1 MSDTVDRLRQTIAA
15 LEAQRSTLGD
25 DMVELAL
32 RPLRERLATLLDEP
46 AAQQLRQVSVL
57 FVDVVGSTALSER
70 LSPEEISAVM
80 DGTLAGF
87 TRLVQAHGGVV
98 LQYAGD
104 SMLAV
109 FGKLVARE
117 SDAESAVRAGLA
129 ILAQA
134 REQAERVRQ
143 RHDHQGFGVRAGIA
157 TGGVL
162 LGGGV
167 DGEQSIRG
175 MTVNL
180 AARMEQTAP
189 PGTLRVCPDTR
200 RLVRGLFTLREQ
212 PPLQVKGRSEPIVS
226 WLADGTAEHGIAHAQ
241 RGVTDVA
248 APMVGRSQELAALQG
263 AWRDWRGASHAGPVG
278 PMIVTVMGEAGLGK
292 SRLLAEFRS
301 WAQGEVQCVHCLD
314 AFAGERA
321 MGRPYGLLRQVFARQ
336 LHLLDSDAP
345 AEARGKW
352 LEAMTPLLRG
362 AGDCAVLGHLLGLD
376 FSAHAEVRPLLSE
389 GRQLRDRAFFHAGQA
404 LRHWAALSPA
414 LLLVLE
420 DLHWADPGS
429 LEFVDHLALHFAD
442 VPLFLLCAARLEFDE
457 LRPAWSTSIGRRR
470 IDLAPLGG
478 ADAEQLAEALL
489 APFDEVPTGLRE
501 RLTAGA
507 EGNPFFMEELVNM
520 MVDRGVI
527 VSEHGHWTLKPERL
541 HLAQMPST
549 LAGVLQARLDLLPAD
564 ELHALQLAA
573 VVGTVFWDD
582 ALRVLGLAGELPLGS
597 LVLRQLIV
605 ERLESSLEG
614 RREFAFRHQL
624 MHQVCYGRVLQR
636 VKVPAHARVAQW
648 LEALPGE
655 RPLDLIAEHFERGAE
670 PARARDAWHKAAQV
684 AQSRY
689 ANAQALAHAQRAG
702 ALTAP
707 EDLERLYELALLR
720 VKVLALLAQPEP
732 LQTALDALEQ
742 LASRSGDAAKRSE
755 AAGRRALFLFNRGEA
770 AAALRI
776 AESAVAEA
784 SPDAPRQAAR
794 AGSIVVQALGRLGRH
809 ADARARAL
817 DALALA
823 RRCGDKQIEGAI
835 LNTLGTL
842 ADDQGDTTTAVEFY
856 LQALAHHRE
865 TGNLSYEAGVLSNLG
880 YAELYLGGYAA
891 AQARFVEASELFA
904 RIGQSELEAIVSV
917 NLAMVALNR
926 GEPAGALQHAR
937 HALPL
942 LAAAGSRWGEAAA
955 QRVTGQAHLALGDM
969 VAARDA
975 LRAARQRYLEVDLP
989 NLAMEV
995 DASLAETALA
1005 AGEPGVAMAHVES
1018 VLAALQGGTPID
1030 GAEEPVRVY
1039 LACWQVLDA
1048 AADPRAHAVLIAGH
1062 DLLMRRAEGIADANR
1077 RDSFLRRVPQH
1088 RRLIEAWDR
1097 RRPDAS

>member
-1 MSDTVDRLRQTIAA
+1 MSDSVDRLRQTIAA
-15 LEAQRSTLGD
+15 LQAQRGALGD

-32 RPLRERLATLLDEP
+32 GPLRARLAALEGEP

-57 FVDVVGSTALSER
+57 FVDVVGSTSLSER

-109 FGKLVARE
+109 FGKSVARE
-117 SDAESAVRAGLA
+117 SDAEDAVRAGLD

-143 RHDHQGFGVRAGIA
+143 RHGHQGFGVRAGIA

-189 PGTLRVCPDTR
+189 PGTLRICPDTR
-200 RLVRGLFTLREQ
+200 RLVRGLFTLHEQ
-212 PPLQVKGRSEPIVS
+212 PPLEVKGRSEPIMS

-241 RGVTDVA
+241 RGVTGVA
-248 APMVGRSQELAALQG
+248 APMVGRAQELAALQG
-263 AWRDWRGASHAGPVG
+263 AWRDWHGEGPAGPMV
-278 PMIVTVMGEAGLGK
+278 VTVMGEAGLGK
-292 SRLLAEFRS
+292 SRLLAEFRI
-301 WAQGEVQCVHCLD
+301 WAQDQEPQARCLD
-314 AFAGERA
+314 AYASERD

-362 AGDCAVLGHLLGLD
+362 EGDAAVLGHLLGLD
-376 FSAHAEVRPLLSE
+376 FAAHDEVRPLLSE

-404 LRHWAALSPA
+404 LRHWAARETA

-429 LEFVDHLALHFAD
+429 LEFVDHLVQHFAD
-442 VPLFLLCAARLEFDE
+442 VPVFLLCAARQEFDE
-457 LRPAWSTSIGRRR
+457 LRPAWSASAGRRR
-470 IDLAPLGG
+470 IDLSARAG
-478 ADAEQLAEALL
+478 ADAQCLAEALL

-501 RLTAGA
+501 RLTTGA
-507 EGNPFFMEELVNM
+507 EGNPYFMEELVNM

-582 ALRVLGLAGELPLGS
+582 ALRVLGLAGELPLAS
-597 LVLRQLIV
+597 LTVRQLIV
-605 ERLESSLEG
+605 ERPESSLEG

-655 RPLDLIAEHFERGAE
+655 RPLELIAEHFERGTE

-689 ANAQALAHAQRAG
+689 ANAQALAHAQRAR
-702 ALTAP
+702 ALTAA
-707 EDLERLYELALLR
+707 EDLEHLYELALLR

-732 LQTALDALEQ
+732 LQTALDTLEQ
-742 LASRSGDAAKRSE
+742 LASRGGDAAKRAE
-755 AAGRRALFLFNRGEA
+755 AAGRRALFHFNRGEA
-770 AAALRI
+770 ATAL
-776 AESAVAEA
+776 ALAEA
-784 SPDAPRQAAR
+784 AVVQATPDAPRQAAR
-794 AGSIVVQALGRLGRH
+794 AGSIVGQALGRLGRH
-809 ADARARAL
+809 ADARVRAL

-823 RRCGDKQIEGAI
+823 RRCGDKQIEGSI

-842 ADDQGDTTTAVEFY
+842 ADDQGDITSAVEFY

-865 TGNLSYEAGVLSNLG
+865 TGNQSYEAGVLSNLG
-880 YAELYLGGYAA
+880 YAELCLGGYAQ
-891 AQARFVEASELFA
+891 AQARFVQAGELFA

-917 NLAMVALNR
+917 NLALVALNR
-926 GEPAGALQHAR
+926 GEAAAALQHAR

-955 QRVTGQAHLALGDM
+955 QRVTGQAHLALGEL
-969 VAARDA
+969 VAARDC
-975 LRAARQRYLEVDLP
+975 LHAARLQYLEVDLP

-1005 AGEPGVAMAHVES
+1005 AGQLAVAMVHAEA

-1030 GAEEPVRVY
+1030 GTEEPVRVY

-1048 AADPRAHAVLIAGH
+1048 AADQRAHAVLGDGH
-1062 DLLMRRAEGIADANR
+1062 ALLMRRAQGIADTHR
-1077 RDSFLRRVPQH
+1077 RVGFLRLVPHH

-1097 RRPDAS
+1097 HRPGAS